1 MTLEHSTNAKQR
13 VRRTRKSKDD
23 VRADRVNEGQRQ
35 IKEKFLEERKQVKP
49 VQAKNE
55 FQKKVLRA
63 LATKQVIVISSPAG
77 TGKSLLSVA
86 TASDALMQGK
96 TNKMFLA
103 RPAVGMGNTLGFLK
117 GDLRQKYE
125 PYLMPLIE
133 VVKDRYGIGVYE
145 SGLNTGTIEL
155 LPFEYL
161 RGRNISGWAVVDEVQ
176 GCSSTELYSIL
187 TRITEDGKLILLGDK
202 TQSDVKGKDGLTWL
216 REFVER
222 HNLWDTVEFIE
233 GDSEDIVRSEFVKRI
248 VQARE
253 NDTGNYANH
262 WEEGETQ

>member
-1 MTLEHSTNAKQR
+1 MSLEKGGSR
-13 VRRTRKSKDD
+13 RRRTKAD
-23 VRADRVNEGQRQ
+23 VREDKVNDGQRQ

-49 VQAKNE
+49 IQAKND

-63 LATKQVIVISSPAG
+63 LATKQVLVISAPAG
-77 TGKSLLSVA
+77 CGKSLLTVA

-96 TNKMFLA
+96 TDKLFLA
-103 RPAVGMGNTLGFLK
+103 RPAVGMGQTLGFLK

-133 VVKDRYGIGVYE
+133 VIKERYGFGVYE

-161 RGRNISGWAVVDEVQ
+161 RGRNINGWAIVDEVQ
-176 GCSSTELYSIL
+176 GCSATELYSIL
-187 TRITEDGKLILLGDK
+187 TRITEGGKLVLLGDK

-216 REFVER
+216 REFVDR

-233 GDSEDIVRSEFVKRI
+233 GDSDDIVRSEFVKRI

-262 WEEGETQ
+262 WDKENDNE

>member
-1 MTLEHSTNAKQR
+1 MTMTKGGSRRSRSKQ
-13 VRRTRKSKDD
+13 D
-23 VRADRVNEGQRQ
+23 VREDKINEGQRQ
-35 IKEKFLEERKQVKP
+35 IKDKFLEERKQVKP
-49 VQAKNE
+49 IQAKND

-63 LATKQVIVISSPAG
+63 LATKQVLVLSAPAG
-77 TGKSLLSVA
+77 CGKSLLTVA

-96 TNKMFLA
+96 TDKLFLA

-133 VVKDRYGIGVYE
+133 VIKDRYGFGVYE

-161 RGRNISGWAVVDEVQ
+161 RGRNINGWAIVDEVQ
-176 GCSSTELYSIL
+176 GCSATELYSIL

-233 GDSEDIVRSEFVKRI
+233 GDSDDIVRSEFVKRI

-253 NDTGNYANH
+253 KDTGNYANH
-262 WEEGETQ
+262 WEDKENNNE